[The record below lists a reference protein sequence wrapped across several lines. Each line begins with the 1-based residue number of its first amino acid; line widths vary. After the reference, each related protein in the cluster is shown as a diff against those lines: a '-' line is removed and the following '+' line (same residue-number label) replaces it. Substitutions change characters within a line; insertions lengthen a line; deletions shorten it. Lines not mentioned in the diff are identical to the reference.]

1 MGAHIHTSLT
11 TNTTVPTPEQSDVPN
26 SVRKTR
32 TNPCS
37 NMANDIGPRRGQV
50 NDTEHDAKSETK
62 EKQLI
67 QKTQD
72 GQQLRNHNYGFENT
86 VDPTTM
92 YNA

>member
-1 MGAHIHTSLT
+1 
-11 TNTTVPTPEQSDVPN
+11 
-26 SVRKTR
+26 
-32 TNPCS
+32 
-37 NMANDIGPRRGQV
+37 MANDIGPRRGQV

-92 YNA
+92 YNAWNRPFITRSAHAIRHVW